1 MDYCRVRMPPG
12 SDLQVNVAL
21 MCSFSQEKILEMEW
35 DLLISNP
42 RDPKMIALVKEKIG
56 RISDGSSSH
65 CGGAL
70 KLGLKKAFELKKQ
83 QRGVLLRCTRNG
95 CARNTTPA
103 SYSSVGSDT
112 YCQDCRYNY
121 GNYYMQ
127 CTGCSNTRTSNYA
140 SCQSCG
146 KKFV

>member
-1 MDYCRVRMPPG
+1 M
-12 SDLQVNVAL
+12 
-21 MCSFSQEKILEMEW
+21 EMECE
-35 DLLISNP
+35 LLISNFK
-42 RDPKMIALVKEKIG
+42 DPKTIALVKENIE
-56 RISDGSSSH
+56 RFSDGSSSH

-95 CARNTTPA
+95 CTRNTTPA
-103 SYSSVGSDT
+103 SYSAVGSST
-112 YCQDCRYNY
+112 YCQDCRYKY

-127 CTGCSNTRTSNYA
+127 CTGCSNTRTSTYS

-146 KKFV
+146 KKFM